1 MKQNLGSRIFGK
13 LQQLGPCMIPVLA
26 IMPISGLFIAL
37 SALLTDPTI
46 VAVLPFL
53 NNGFVI
59 GLCGALGSI
68 GNFINGNLHI
78 LFAICVASGF
88 TKHDGIGAMCGALG
102 FLVMHKTI
110 EAVAGITAEMA
121 GTQWHLYSSVFGI
134 NTLSMGVFGGILS
147 GAVTAWVFNKVKDV
161 KLPAA
166 ISFFNG
172 KRAAAIVVIVAS
184 MLLAIPVTLV
194 WPYIQGA
201 IGAFGEFV
209 CGQDSAWWS
218 SVVLTIGMRL
228 LLPFGLHTLI
238 WVPITSQFG
247 TYVNAAG
254 EVFNGA
260 YPIYYAQL
268 ADGAELTTYYWLSGN
283 YLAIFCICA
292 VAAAF
297 IFNAK
302 PEKRKATAGQMVP
315 GMITMALA
323 GVSEPVEF
331 SYVFSAFPV
340 YIVHSLF
347 FACTGLVAKLAYF
360 TVGTG
365 SWGGVVDFVL
375 YGIVQGNPTWWKII
389 PLGLVMFAAEFA
401 VITFM
406 LKKFNFKVPG
416 NMDDDDVVSAED
428 VASYGDTELATNVL
442 AALGGGENLKDVD
455 ACATRLRLIVVNP
468 DNVDQKKLKALGAAG
483 IAKVGNNF
491 QVIYGDKAILLKSQI
506 QAIMSG
512 KKVDAKAVKAAVA
525 VASKEEDIVMPV
537 NGELI
542 DLKKV
547 PDQVIAEGMLGTG
560 YAVIPSDG
568 NVVSPVN
575 GVISRVFETKHA
587 VTIISDAGKEVLV
600 HMGIDTVKMNGAGFE
615 VLVEEDQIVSAG
627 TPLAKMDLAA
637 IKAAKHDTSVCVVFT
652 NVDDKSVVL
661 AKTGT
666 VKANTPNLVKLV
678 DKKD

>member
-26 IMPISGLFIAL
+26 IMPIAGLFIAL
-37 SALLTDPTI
+37 GALLTDPTV

-53 NNGFVI
+53 NNGLVT
-59 GLCGALGSI
+59 GLCGAMIGI

-110 EAVAGITAEMA
+110 EVVGGITAEMS
-121 GTQWHLYSSVFGI
+121 GTQWHLYSNVFGI

-161 KLPAA
+161 KLPSA

-172 KRAAAIVVIVAS
+172 KRAATIMVIVVS
-184 MLLAIPVTLV
+184 MLLALPVNLI
-194 WPYIQGA
+194 WPHIQGA
-201 IGAFGEFV
+201 IGAFGEAV
-209 CGQDSAWWS
+209 CGQDTAWWS

-238 WVPITSQFG
+238 WVPITNQFG
-247 TYVNAAG
+247 TFVNSAG
-254 EVFNGA
+254 EVFHGA

-268 ADGAELTTYYWLSGN
+268 ADGAELTTYYWLAGN
-283 YLAIFCICA
+283 YLAIFCLCA
-292 VAAAF
+292 VASAF
-297 IFNAK
+297 IFCAK
-302 PEKRKATAGQMVP
+302 PEKKKATAGQMIP
-315 GMITMALA
+315 GMITAALA
-323 GVSEPVEF
+323 GVSEPIEF

-340 YIVHSLF
+340 YAVHALF
-347 FACTGLVAKLAYF
+347 YACTGLVAKLAYF

-365 SWGGVVDFVL
+365 SWGGAVDFIL
-375 YGIVQGNPTWWKII
+375 YGVIQGNPTWWKLI
-389 PLGLVMFAAEFA
+389 PLGLGMFALEFA

-416 NMDDDDVVSAED
+416 NMDDDDVAAED
-428 VASYGDTELATNVL
+428 VAVYGDSELATKVL
-442 AALGGGENLKDVD
+442 AALGGGENLNDVD
-455 ACATRLRLIVVNP
+455 ACATRLRLCVVDP
-468 DNVDQKKLKALGAAG
+468 AKVDQKKLKALGAAG
-483 IAKVGNNF
+483 VAKVGNNF
-491 QVIYGDKAILLKSQI
+491 QVIFGDKAILLKSQI
-506 QAIMSG
+506 QAIKSG

-525 VASKEEDIVMPV
+525 LASKEEDIVVPV
-537 NGELI
+537 DGELI

-547 PDQVIAEGMLGTG
+547 PDQVIAEGMLGAG
-560 YAVIPSDG
+560 YAVIPSNG
-568 NVVSPVN
+568 NVLSPVN
-575 GVISRVFETKHA
+575 GVVTRIFETKHA
-587 VTIISDAGKEVLV
+587 ITITSDAGKEVLV
-600 HMGIDTVKMNGAGFE
+600 HMGIDTVKMNGVGFE
-615 VLVEEDQIVSAG
+615 VLVNEEQIVSAG

-637 IKAAKHDTSVCVVFT
+637 IKAANHDTSVCVVFT
-652 NVDDKSVVL
+652 NVDDKNVVL
-661 AKTGT
+661 TKTGA

-678 DKKD
+678 EKKD